1 MSTPATQ
8 KLTGQPTEGTP
19 VLEARDVAV
28 HYGGIK
34 AVDGITMQLH
44 PGMIYGI
51 IGPNGS
57 GKTTLLGAFTRLV
70 RLTRGELL
78 FDGKDYTRV
87 RPHKLASLGVARTFQ
102 MVRLL
107 PELDVRKNV
116 LLGLDAHDPQDA
128 GQGGGKRD
136 LRARRAAKSAAV
148 ADALSRAGLEG
159 LGSYFPSEFSYGTQR
174 RVEIARAIAMQP
186 RLLLLDEPMA
196 GMNHKERGE
205 ISQLLRSMRSPRLS
219 HLLVEHDVQVIIDT
233 CDYVYAMNSGTLIA
247 EGPPEQVVRDPRV
260 QEAYLG
266 RKWRDHA

>member
-1 MSTPATQ
+1 
-8 KLTGQPTEGTP
+8 
-19 VLEARDVAV
+19 
-28 HYGGIK
+28 
-34 AVDGITMQLH
+34 
-44 PGMIYGI
+44 
-51 IGPNGS
+51 
-57 GKTTLLGAFTRLV
+57 
-70 RLTRGELL
+70 
-78 FDGKDYTRV
+78 
-87 RPHKLASLGVARTFQ
+87 

-116 LLGLDAHDPQDA
+116 LVGLDAHDPEDA
-128 GQGGGKRD
+128 GQGGGRRD
-136 LRARRAAKSAAV
+136 LQARRAAKSAAV

-219 HLLVEHDVQVIIDT
+219 QLLVEHDVQVIIDT

>member
-1 MSTPATQ
+1 
-8 KLTGQPTEGTP
+8 
-19 VLEARDVAV
+19 
-28 HYGGIK
+28 
-34 AVDGITMQLH
+34 
-44 PGMIYGI
+44 MIYGI

-70 RLTRGELL
+70 KLTQGELL
-78 FDGKDYTRV
+78 FDGKDYKRL

-116 LLGLDAHDPQDA
+116 LLGLDAHATEDA
-128 GQGGGKRD
+128 GPGGGRWD
-136 LRARRAAKSAAV
+136 VRARRAAKSAAV
-148 ADALSRAGLEG
+148 DAALRQVGLDG

-196 GMNHKERGE
+196 GMNQKERGE
-205 ISQLLRSMRSPRLS
+205 ISQLLRSMRSPRLAQ
-219 HLLVEHDVQVIIDT
+219 LLVEHDVQVIIDT
-233 CDYVYAMNSGTLIA
+233 CDYVYAMSSGTLIA

-266 RKWRDHA
+266 RKWRHHA